1 MNSKIIIKKL
11 YFEFSINKLLYS
23 SNQDNDNLPR
33 QNHSFNTNYNSTVL
47 KFSNMVPFKVD
58 NSKPYFYYNTSQQQ
72 AKSTKN
78 SNTNNLDLN
87 RKFSGNSQNSNGSNN
102 SSNELNNQNTKIYNN
117 TYNNAYN
124 NYYSGNGNGNYYK
137 TNNNENN
144 NYDYYPKGNKNK
156 NYNKAN
162 SIGQYNNNFIYN
174 FNNSKKSE
182 DNINI
187 HKKSLFNNM
196 DSPSSESKGN
206 STYYS
211 SIAQEKGKNLFLNNA
226 QSNNECEDC
235 NSRST
240 SNTATTIEEKNEIF
254 SEFTSDLNTKQTARQ
269 VFMTHYEGSCNYSI
283 FNNAITPCFSESAL
297 QNIVSFIVMK
307 N

>member
-1 MNSKIIIKKL
+1 
-11 YFEFSINKLLYS
+11 
-23 SNQDNDNLPR
+23 
-33 QNHSFNTNYNSTVL
+33 
-47 KFSNMVPFKVD
+47 MVPFKVD
-58 NSKPYFYYNTSQQQ
+58 NSKPYFYSNTSQQQ
-72 AKSTKN
+72 TKSNKN
-78 SNTNNLDLN
+78 SNINNLDLN
-87 RKFSGNSQNSNGSNN
+87 RKFSGNSQNSNGSKN
-102 SSNELNNQNTKIYNN
+102 SSNELNNQNTKNYNN

-156 NYNKAN
+156 NYNKA
-162 SIGQYNNNFIYN
+162 
-174 FNNSKKSE
+174 SKKSE

-206 STYYS
+206 GTYYS
-211 SIAQEKGKNLFLNNA
+211 SIAQEKGENLFLNNA

-235 NSRST
+235 KSRST
-240 SNTATTIEEKNEIF
+240 SNTVTTIEEKNEIF
-254 SEFTSDLNTKQTARQ
+254 SESTSDLNTKQTSRQ

-283 FNNAITPCFSESAL
+283 FKTAITPCFSESAL